1 MRIFVSHPSR
11 HETIAVEIAEAIRA
25 VGIEVFL
32 DKDSIPKGESWR
44 EALMSALRKG
54 NAYIIVF
61 DAEAYGDRG
70 YFYREVEEIIRS
82 AHERGTEVVPV
93 LVPGT
98 QLTDL
103 PPALSERQVVAIEPQ
118 SGGAWKQIVVEV
130 CMRWRQ
136 RRRARSLT
144 LAAVAGVALAAASI
158 ALSFIAPLA
167 LRTIKCEQTFA
178 DTEASRLRT
187 FAADANQVW
196 VIGQS
201 LTHVANSE
209 EDLLLETIA
218 GKRGGKVRILLM
230 MPEGVAISSFSEW
243 SANTEAFPKQVE
255 HSVELFRQWLRK
267 SSERGLD
274 VEVRLAE
281 MVPFSANFIDWED
294 SEDAALQERPYLFRV
309 SSTARP
315 MFQFSR
321 SCNPAAFDTFLR
333 SMEDIWSRATPL
345 SSGPVLTMATP

>member
-11 HETIAVEIAEAIRA
+11 HGSIAVEIAEAIRA
-25 VGIEVFL
+25 VKIEVFL

-44 EALMSALRKG
+44 EALMSALRRG
-54 NAYIIVF
+54 HAYIIVF
-61 DAEAYGDRG
+61 DADAYRDRG

-82 AHERGTEVVPV
+82 APERGAEVLPV

-118 SGGAWKQIVVEV
+118 SGGAWKQIVVDV
-130 CMRWRQ
+130 CTRWRQ
-136 RRRARSLT
+136 RRGARGLKIAAAAGLT
-144 LAAVAGVALAAASI
+144 LAAAST
-158 ALSFIAPLA
+158 ALSFVVPLA
-167 LRTIKCEQTFA
+167 VRTINCEQTFA

-187 FAADANQVW
+187 FAAEAKQVW

-243 SANTEAFPKQVE
+243 SANTKAFPKQVE

-274 VEVRLAE
+274 IEVRLAE
-281 MVPFSANFIDWED
+281 IVPFSANFIDWED
-294 SEDAALQERPYLFRV
+294 PENAALQERPYLFQV
-309 SSTARP
+309 SSSARP

-321 SCNPAAFDTFLR
+321 SCNPAAFDTFLS
-333 SMEDIWSRATPL
+333 SMENAWSRATPL
-345 SSGPVLTMATP
+345 SVAPALSMAGP